1 MKDDLEEN
9 LGKEYIDDNENV
21 ISTKSKED
29 KEEENK
35 NSEKIEIKKEPIIE
49 EIDTTVPKNN
59 PEENNN
65 LEQNDGNTILKEIN
79 QNTICHKLILKGSDI
94 DITEK
99 VYFKCYKLKAK
110 SNVIS
115 FITGSKKVKIPMYLL

>member
-1 MKDDLEEN
+1 MKNEINEKI
-9 LGKEYIDDNENV
+9 KETLFDEKSLFLSSSFNYFCNNYK
-21 ISTKSKED
+21 STELAKED

-99 VYFKCYKLKAK
+99 VYFKC
-110 SNVIS
+110 S
-115 FITGSKKVKIPMYLL
+115 

>member
-59 PEENNN
+59 
-65 LEQNDGNTILKEIN
+65 
-79 QNTICHKLILKGSDI
+79 
-94 DITEK
+94 
-99 VYFKCYKLKAK
+99 
-110 SNVIS
+110 
-115 FITGSKKVKIPMYLL
+115 